1 MLNGQIVLVTGASRG
16 IGNAIALTLGGAG
29 ATVIGTATSEEGADN
44 ISKIFSESDILGK
57 GMKLNVTDNDQITSV
72 LKAVTDEYGAV
83 DVLIN
88 NAGITRDNILV
99 RMKEEE
105 WDDIINTNLS
115 SVYRMSK
122 AVLRGMIKKRSGRI
136 ISITSVVGAM
146 GNAGQSNYAAAKAG
160 IMGFTKSLAREV
172 GARGITVN
180 AVAPGF
186 IDTDM
191 TSSLADDH
199 KAALLSQVP
208 IKRLE
213 TPEEIAD
220 KLYDDPELHWVVL
233 MVNNITDRYH
243 QWPMNNRQFLAHIAA
258 RYDNVDATH
267 HYEIYQSSGDTAIKI
282 DIGISNVDTDGDTIS
297 DAVLVTN
304 REYEESKQDTIRNI
318 QLLDPQYLEQFVEE
332 FESLVSDTE
341 D

>member
-16 IGNAIALTLGGAG
+16 IGQAIALTLGRAG

-72 LKAVTDEYGAV
+72 LKAVTAEYGAV

-99 RMKEEE
+99 RMKEDE

-172 GARGITVN
+172 GVRGITVN
-180 AVAPGF
+180 AIAPGF
-186 IDTDM
+186 IETDM
-191 TSSLADDH
+191 TDNLPADQKAVLA
-199 KAALLSQVP
+199 SQIP
-208 IKRLE
+208 MGRLG
-213 TPEEIAD
+213 TVNEIAQA
-220 KLYDDPELHWVVL
+220 VL
-233 MVNNITDRYH
+233 
-243 QWPMNNRQFLAHIAA
+243 FLAS
-258 RYDNVDATH
+258 D
-267 HYEIYQSSGDTAIKI
+267 SGSYITAQTLHVN
-282 DIGISNVDTDGDTIS
+282 GGMYTV
-297 DAVLVTN
+297 
-304 REYEESKQDTIRNI
+304 
-318 QLLDPQYLEQFVEE
+318 
-332 FESLVSDTE
+332 
-341 D
+341 